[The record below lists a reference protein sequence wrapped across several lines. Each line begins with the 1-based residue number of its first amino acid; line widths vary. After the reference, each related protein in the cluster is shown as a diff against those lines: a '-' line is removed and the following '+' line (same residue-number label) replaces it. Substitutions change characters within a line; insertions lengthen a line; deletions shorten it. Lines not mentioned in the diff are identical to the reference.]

1 MYVFM
6 DLKHVIILGSIF
18 IILMTVLLNTQH
30 LKVDLKNYDSVIE
43 LQEDI
48 VNYKKS
54 KKLDEK
60 ETYIIDEFY
69 TKCEDIKTRLKNV
82 EGRTILQEIKNPTK
96 IGNKKIL
103 ELKDEFL
110 QIKYKSK

>member
-1 MYVFM
+1 MNSK
-6 DLKHVIILGSIF
+6 DRIILVVSIL
-18 IILMTVLLNTQH
+18 IILMIVSTTVLLNSP
-30 LKVDLKNYDSVIE
+30 LKVDSKNYDSVIE

-60 ETYIIDEFY
+60 ETYIIDKLY

-82 EGRTILQEIKNPTK
+82 EGRTVLQEIKNPTE
-96 IGNKKIL
+96 IDDKKIL
-103 ELKDEFL
+103 DLKDEFL
-110 QIKYKSK
+110 QIKYKS